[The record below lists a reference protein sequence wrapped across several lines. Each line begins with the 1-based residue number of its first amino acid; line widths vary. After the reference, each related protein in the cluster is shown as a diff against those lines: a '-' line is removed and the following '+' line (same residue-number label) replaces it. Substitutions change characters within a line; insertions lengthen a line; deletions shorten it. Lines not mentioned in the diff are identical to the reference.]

1 MVPISA
7 TLSKIKPLLK
17 KAANGGRPLVVM
29 IIIPI
34 KAKDIGRAF
43 RNPPINRMSLV
54 PSACMMPPARR
65 NPRPSKNAW
74 LTMWKRLAN
83 QPMDAAPATAV
94 PKPAI
99 MKPIWLT
106 VEYARTPFIF
116 VAKKDVTISGL
127 NTAETVR
134 IFRGDT
140 KTWPD
145 GKRVRLIVRPSTE
158 LDTLLVKQIS
168 PEMSNAVDIALSHK
182 GYLMAMTDQDC
193 LDLIEKTPG
202 GLGFAT
208 LTQVL
213 SEKRQLKV
221 LLFNGLRPSSKALAD
236 GSYPFYKTLYFVT
249 KTEPSVWVRKFI
261 DFVRS
266 PEGRKVLEET
276 GNLVTIDRS
285 GR

>member
-1 MVPISA
+1 MLSELRKRITRILLLIVLISGL
-7 TLSKIKPLLK
+7 TLPPSVLGEEVLK
-17 KAANGGRPLVVM
+17 MGGTGCALGTMDLV
-29 IIIPI
+29 
-34 KAKDIGRAF
+34 GRAF
-43 RNPPINRMSLV
+43 QKSHPGIKVVVITQSLGSSGGIKAV
-54 PSACMMPPARR
+54 SKGAIDIGLSARALKDEEIKLGL
-65 NPRPSKNAW
+65 S
-74 LTMWKRLAN
+74 L
-83 QPMDAAPATAV
+83 
-94 PKPAI
+94 I
-99 MKPIWLT
+99 
-106 VEYARTPFIF
+106 EYARTPFIL
-116 VAKKDVTISGL
+116 VTKKDVNISGL
-127 NTAETVR
+127 NTEETVR

-158 LDTLLVKQIS
+158 MDTMLVKQIS
-168 PEMSNAVDIALSHK
+168 PEMSKAVDIALSNK
-182 GYLMAMTDQDC
+182 GFLMAMTDQNC

-202 GLGFAT
+202 GLGFAA

-221 LLFNGLRPSSKALAD
+221 LLFNGLTPSSKALAD

-261 DFVRS
+261 DFIRS